1 MINRQNALVAGLAR
15 MLARLTAGRLEWV
28 RGAWAESSAV
38 PPGPRRLAWRLG
50 TAWLAVRQLLA
61 PRDIASAAAF
71 VAAASAV
78 AWMSWRGSPT
88 NVTTLTHRV
97 DAITLAGAL
106 AAVTLL
112 GRLVFGRVSDGWPGR
127 VLRAGWY
134 AAILAVLPFK
144 AAIEQFTFAIP
155 PGGERLRLYGF
166 VMYIRM
172 PAEVQW
178 NRDLL
183 ILLILVSY
191 AIAVVWMT
199 SRRARISGASL
210 AIGVGTGVAFG
221 AVMYLVAPLGLQK
234 RSVNPWFSGSGFDL
248 LVALAWVML
257 FGGPILAAVLASRIH
272 RAPRGSG
279 TPVTAMLRQGVA
291 AGLLANLTGA
301 MTVTLAGSATVTL
314 MLKSAAVRNW
324 LLTSEHLSANA
335 LYVRELNAGA
345 DIGAYF
351 VMCIF
356 FPLFALACSA
366 YAAAVVTAVRNSGP
380 ADNGPS
386 GGQPQPSGPR
396 SGPVPSR
403 L

>member
-71 VAAASAV
+71 AAAASAV
-78 AWMSWRGSPT
+78 AWMSWRGSPA
-88 NVTTLTHRV
+88 NVTTLSHRV
-97 DAITLAGAL
+97 DAIALAGLL

-112 GRLVFGRVSDGWPGR
+112 GRLVFGPVSDGWPGR
-127 VLRAGWY
+127 VLRAAWY
-134 AAILAVLPFK
+134 AGILAILPLK

-183 ILLILVSY
+183 ILLILTGY

-199 SRRARISGASL
+199 SRRARITRASL

-234 RSVNPWFSGSGFDL
+234 HSVNPWFSGSGFDL

-257 FGGPILAAVLASRIH
+257 FGGPIVAAVLAARIS
-272 RAPRGSG
+272 RAPGGSG
-279 TPVTAMLRQGVA
+279 TLVATMLRQGVA

-301 MTVTLAGSATVTL
+301 LTVTLAGSATITL

-324 LLTSEHLSANA
+324 LLSSEHLSANA
-335 LYVRELNAGA
+335 MYVRELNAGA

-366 YAAAVVTAVRNSGP
+366 YAAAVAAAVRNSGP
-380 ADNGPS
+380 ADSGPS

-396 SGPVPSR
+396 SGPIPSR